1 MRATF
6 LLPACVILAACNGG
20 GGAQSN
26 VVLGGAPSPG
36 QSTAF
41 LLEGDPAGN
50 YGEAFIDAEGKGF
63 IVVGPSDGQPAQAL
77 YRLDGGVVRRSPG
90 ALGGTVN
97 LNPSSAMKLRTS
109 AVAPAQLAGGYT
121 IQFGGLGLDFKL
133 DADGKVT
140 ASGGACQLSGTVQ
153 ATGAVPGTLPLT
165 LTVSGCTAEGKYE
178 GYLIRSADYA
188 PGAFRVVA
196 DDGKRVLDGYAV
208 AVGRAGK
215 V

>member
-1 MRATF
+1 MRA
-6 LLPACVILAACNGG
+6 LYVLPACLVLAACNGG

-63 IVVGPSDGQPAQAL
+63 IVVAPSDGQAAQAL
-77 YRLDGGVVRRSPG
+77 YRLDGGIVQRSPG

-97 LNPSSAMKLRTS
+97 LNQSSVMKLRTS
-109 AVAPAQLAGGYT
+109 AVAPGQVAGSYT
-121 IQFGGLGLDFKL
+121 ILLGALSADFKL
-133 DADGKVT
+133 DADGKLT
-140 ASGGACQLSGTVQ
+140 ATGGACQLSGNVQ
-153 ATGAVPGTLPLT
+153 TSGAVPGTLPVS
-165 LTVSGCTAEGKYE
+165 LTVGGCTAEGKYE

-188 PGAFRVVA
+188 PGAFRLVA
-196 DDGKRVLDGYAV
+196 DDGKRVVDGYAITLQ
-208 AVGRAGK
+208 RN
-215 V
+215 